1 MILRLIFFQ
10 QWKYNRSNISKS
22 FVLIINKILSIHDFE
37 LYNIMMFY
45 YDVYTHLTPIL
56 REIKKYQKSIEFLI
70 FKLLFVCFVREFM
83 KKQNSKFRIQIVVFF
98 AIIFYVTTIVK
109 QILINTIINFW
120 CIVFAKIN
128 SCKLNLIRLS

>member
-1 MILRLIFFQ
+1 
-10 QWKYNRSNISKS
+10 
-22 FVLIINKILSIHDFE
+22 
-37 LYNIMMFY
+37 MMFY

-109 QILINTIINFW
+109 QILINTIINF
-120 CIVFAKIN
+120 
-128 SCKLNLIRLS
+128 